1 MKNII
6 LACSLFLLMNIVS
19 AAPTCTTPEPSAIIY
34 FGNGINTDRSSARSS
49 LSRMAKELTNEYNG
63 QKLQYALAYNRTAG
77 MATDLAQATAQSGV
91 QNNKN
96 ILRWLNGKNL
106 APEWFLNWFDQY
118 LFKRNLDV
126 AKETASH
133 ANFYL
138 NDILHGKKVVVV
150 SHSQGNFYVNEA
162 KQLLARQLR
171 NGKMSS
177 FAIFGVAV
185 PADNIDGGSGPYL
198 TNHRDF
204 IQKVPR
210 SLPSNWK
217 LHHSDKTVAD
227 DLGPIEAH
235 LFNAT
240 YLSDDFD
247 IKTALLAGIR
257 SQIDGAARP
266 AHSCETF
273 NASILSMV
281 AGTYLSTCGIE
292 PKETINQIQI
302 TGTGMVF
309 QDKTSVDLT
318 RMETL
323 LSLARGFPDSNSYIG
338 FLYAG
343 GVNPARGVA
352 SWDSNLIFQNPV
364 SEGPNPPRYCR
375 VTKETPPTKLAN
387 DISISQTMLVPAR
400 GLYRMLPINACT
412 FNRTKKNDKPIEFA
426 IDGSTIRL
434 GDKKWNLNM
443 GGEAVSLLGLDP
455 RLPDPIMR
463 NIDEPGFFFASSD
476 ENNLHMLYY
485 SRNKEVLWF
494 SATEV
499 NKSTTICDFDL
510 RNQDL

>member
-6 LACSLFLLMNIVS
+6 LACSLFLFMNIVS
-19 AAPTCTTPEPSAIIY
+19 AAPTCIKPEASAVIY
-34 FGNGINTDRSSARSS
+34 FGNGINTDKSSARNS
-49 LSRMAKELTNEYNG
+49 LSRLAKELTNEYNG
-63 QKLQYALAYNRTAG
+63 QKLQYALAYNRTTG
-77 MATDLAQATAQSGV
+77 MATDLAQASAQSGV
-91 QNNKN
+91 QNNRN

-106 APEWFLNWFDQY
+106 SPEWFSKWLDEY
-118 LFKRNLDV
+118 LSKRSLDV
-126 AKETASH
+126 ATEVASH

-138 NDILHGKKVVVV
+138 NEILHGKKVIVV

-171 NGKMSS
+171 DGKMSS

-185 PADNIDGGSGPYL
+185 PTDNIGGSSGPYL

-210 SLPSNWK
+210 SLPPNWK

-227 DLGPIEAH
+227 DVGPIQAH

-257 SQIDGAARP
+257 SQIDAATRP
-266 AHSCETF
+266 THSCETF
-273 NASILSMV
+273 NVLILSMV
-281 AGTYLSTCGIE
+281 KGTYLSTCGIE
-292 PKETINQIQI
+292 PRQTINQTRI
-302 TGTGMVF
+302 TETGMVF
-309 QDKTSVDLT
+309 QDNTSVDLT
-318 RMETL
+318 RMETI
-323 LSLARGFPDSNSYIG
+323 LSLSQGAQDSNAYIE

-343 GVNPARGVA
+343 GVIPARGGA
-352 SWDSNLIFQNPV
+352 FWDSNRVFQNPV
-364 SEGPNPPRYCR
+364 SVGPNPPRYCR
-375 VTKETPPTKLAN
+375 VAKETPPTKLEN
-387 DISISQTMLVPAR
+387 DISISKAMLMPAR
-400 GLYRMLPINACT
+400 GLYRMLPIKACT
-412 FNRTKKNDKPIEFA
+412 FNKTKKNDKPIEFA

-434 GDKKWNLNM
+434 GDKKWNLNL
-443 GGEAVSLLGLDP
+443 GSEAVSLLGVDP
-455 RLPDPIMR
+455 RLPEAIMR
-463 NIDEPGFFFASSD
+463 NIDEPGFFFSSSD
-476 ENNLHMLYY
+476 ANNYHMLYY
-485 SRNKEVLWF
+485 SRNKEILWF